1 MKFIVVLLTLVSCTY
16 SMLQPKC
23 VVNPR
28 EHRWPDVGKIC
39 HESLE
44 YNE

>member
-1 MKFIVVLLTLVSCTY
+1 L
-16 SMLQPKC
+16 LQPKC
-23 VVNPR
+23 VVNPG
-28 EHRWPDVGKIC
+28 EHRWPHAGKIC